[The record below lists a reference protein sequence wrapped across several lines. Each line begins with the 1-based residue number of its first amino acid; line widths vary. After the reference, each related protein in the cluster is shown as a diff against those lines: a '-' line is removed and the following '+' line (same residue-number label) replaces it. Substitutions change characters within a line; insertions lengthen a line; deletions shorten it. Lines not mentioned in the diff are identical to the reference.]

1 MLKLRP
7 HHISSVVNFIKRKE
21 YILSDNEFIEKFRSR
36 NKKMIHSKIFI
47 LFWKKFCDDLYKNPE
62 QKIMCCEEEDIICEN
77 CDIYDKCQKGSELY
91 KIALKLDE
99 KAKKEL
105 NLFNKTVIL
114 KELIK

>member
-21 YILSDNEFIEKFRSR
+21 YKLSDNEFIEKFCSR
-36 NKKMIHSKIFI
+36 NKKMNHNKSFI
-47 LFWKKFCDDLYKNPE
+47 LFWKKFCNDLYKKPE
-62 QKIMCCEEEDIICEN
+62 QKIMCSVAIDIICKN
-77 CDIYDKCQKGSELY
+77 CDIQDRCQKGSELY

-105 NLFNKTVIL
+105 NLYNKTVVL
-114 KELIK
+114 KELI